1 MFTWQRRAVGS
12 YEVSSRGDK
21 RFSALHAKLPDGRS
35 IEQHYQLD
43 DCPIGKG
50 YDPGGLVWMLGKGK
64 PPLDSNM
71 DLWQAYIN
79 LWRIWAVN
87 NLPLL
92 RELYTLAQP
101 SCILSDC
108 FATTPVNQAHALS
121 DILNDLVKYK
131 GYPPWMKHIPI
142 SSSDK
147 PSVIY

>member
-1 MFTWQRRAVGS
+1 MIFTWQRRGG
-12 YEVSSRGDK
+12 YEVSSKGDK
-21 RFSALHAKLPDGRS
+21 RFSALNAIMPDGRS
-35 IEQHYQLD
+35 IEMHYQ
-43 DCPIGKG
+43 CCVKG
-50 YDPGGLVWMLGKGK
+50 YDPLGINWRLGKGK
-64 PPLDSNM
+64 PPLDLST
-71 DLWQAYIN
+71 DLWQAYLH
-79 LWRIWAVN
+79 LWRIWAVD

-108 FATTPVNQAHALS
+108 FASTPVNQAHALS

-142 SSSDK
+142 SSSDR